1 MTGMLVAFWQSKTVQ
16 TFAQATWLNG
26 VVETEPGSLVRIAMV
41 TALFAVTLAVGAGAI
56 IVGYYGWKGY
66 GWARVAG
73 FVALGVGLLTL
84 IGNGWMIA
92 SLFPLAL
99 AVAALWLPVSRAY
112 CDAWHVRRHPVVV
125 ALPDQGPIHYGS
137 APPLSRMSNTLLSAL
152 GRMLGDTLRAGLDS
166 WARGAGKYPTRR
178 RRPTSRAPRP
188 AGPRH
193 AAADRRVQRLPRR
206 LPGDPSGQ
214 LCAGAGQR
222 PRSGGSGVDVGV
234 LRRGSQPRQGPARP
248 ADRARRLLAAGL
260 AVDQRRS

>member
-1 MTGMLVAFWQSKTVQ
+1 MSTELAASPPHPAPEADIPSVQTPPAPDVRVHPVTGEPRRPWSIWASVSLAYLAVAVVTGGMLVAFWQSKTVQ

-41 TALFAVTLAVGAGAI
+41 TALFAVSLAVGAGAI

-125 ALPDQGPIHYGS
+125 ALPDQGPIHYG
-137 APPLSRMSNTLLSAL
+137 P
-152 GRMLGDTLRAGLDS
+152 
-166 WARGAGKYPTRR
+166 
-178 RRPTSRAPRP
+178 
-188 AGPRH
+188 
-193 AAADRRVQRLPRR
+193 LPRY
-206 LPGDPSGQ
+206 
-214 LCAGAGQR
+214 
-222 PRSGGSGVDVGV
+222 
-234 LRRGSQPRQGPARP
+234 
-248 ADRARRLLAAGL
+248 LA
-260 AVDQRRS
+260 